1 MRIGKSLMML
11 VAAATVVLAAS
22 AALAQPPGGQGRGFG
37 RGFGRGGMFGGGATD
52 PTTLLTQESVQK
64 DLELTDDQK
73 TKVTKLADDAQQA
86 RQELFQG
93 LNFQPG
99 QPPSDED
106 MQAMQKKQDELV
118 AQNKKKAA
126 DILMPQQQQRL
137 DEIALQYSL
146 EGQGGFSITGTAVAL
161 SQDDLS
167 KKLGITDDQKKK
179 LTDLQTEGQTKMQ
192 DLFGGGGPPDQQEMA
207 KLRTDFKD
215 KAIAVLTADQKAKL
229 EKMEGKKFDVTT
241 IQVGRGGFG
250 RGRGRGGPGGP
261 GGAGP
266 GA

>member
-1 MRIGKSLMML
+1 MRIGKNLMML
-11 VAAATVVLAAS
+11 VAVATVMFAVS

-37 RGFGRGGMFGGGATD
+37 RGFGRGGMFGGGTTD

-73 TKVTKLADDAQQA
+73 TKVTKLADEAQQA
-86 RQELFQG
+86 RQDMFQG

-99 QPPSDED
+99 QPPSQED

-126 DILMPQQQQRL
+126 DILVPQQQQRL
-137 DEIALQYSL
+137 DEIVLQYSL
-146 EGQGGFSITGTAVAL
+146 EGQGGGLAGAASAL
-161 SQDDLS
+161 AADDLS
-167 KKLGITDDQKKK
+167 KKLGLTEDQKKK

-192 DLFGGGGPPDQQEMA
+192 DLIGGGGFDPQEMA
-207 KLRTDFKD
+207 KVRTEFKD

-229 EKMEGKKFDVTT
+229 EKMEGKKFDVST
-241 IQVGRGGFG
+241 IQGRGGFG
-250 RGRGRGGPGGP
+250 RGRGGRGGPGGP